1 MKSREAISQL
11 IKTSELKLNV
21 LYELYELTKKQ
32 RKDIENKDD
41 EYLLYTIEKKQE
53 KIEEINE
60 LDKNFYITFLDLKKD
75 LAIDS
80 IDEIDIEKYDNVKLL
95 KEVVRSILEVTQNIQ
110 KIDKLNVEDVSRELE
125 VVKGEMKNLKSSVRA
140 TKSYG
145 NMYNHSQGVFI
156 DNKK

>member
-110 KIDKLNVEDVSRELE
+110 KIDKLNVEDVSRRIR
-125 VVKGEMKNLKSSVRA
+125 SC
-140 TKSYG
+140 
-145 NMYNHSQGVFI
+145 
-156 DNKK
+156 